1 MKSILIIEDNEDIR
15 ELERDYL
22 EAEGFAVD
30 LAADGRQGLAAALAA
45 APSERAPHAPYDL
58 VVLDLMLPGID
69 GFAVCRGIRAQS
81 EVPILMATAKREDID
96 KIRGLGLGADDYLVK
111 PFSPY
116 EFVARVKARIAR
128 YARVSEA
135 ARREGGAASDA
146 VALPIVRGELVI
158 DTARRRVT
166 ERGREVALTNLEF
179 ELLAFLAQ
187 HPGIVFSREH
197 LFTSVW
203 GLDAVGDNA
212 TVMVHIG
219 HIREKLEPDP
229 AQPIYI
235 ETVRGAGRPCQGE
248 ETAFAGKGKIGGP

>member
-30 LAADGRQGLAAALAA
+30 LAADGRRGLEAALAEEPA
-45 APSERAPHAPYDL
+45 DGAPHAPYAL
-58 VVLDLMLPGID
+58 IVLDLMLPGLD
-69 GFAVCRGIRAQS
+69 GFSICREIRAQS

-116 EFVARVKARIAR
+116 EFVARVKVRIAR

-135 ARREGGAASDA
+135 ARRGGA
-146 VALPIVRGELVI
+146 VAETGAEAAPPIVRGDLVI

-219 HIREKLEPDP
+219 HIREKIEPDP
-229 AQPIYI
+229 ARPSYI
-235 ETVRGAGRPCQGE
+235 ETVRGAGYR
-248 ETAFAGKGKIGGP
+248 FAEQARRG

>member
-30 LAADGRQGLAAALAA
+30 LAADGRQGLRAALAEEPFA
-45 APSERAPHAPYDL
+45 GALHAPYDL
-58 VVLDLMLPGID
+58 IVLDLMLPELD
-69 GFAVCRGIRAQS
+69 GFSICREIRAQS

-135 ARREGGAASDA
+135 ARRGGAAA
-146 VALPIVRGELVI
+146 EIGAEAAPPIVRGDLVI

-219 HIREKLEPDP
+219 HIREKIEPDP
-229 AQPIYI
+229 ARPIYI
-235 ETVRGAGRPCQGE
+235 ETVRGAGYR
-248 ETAFAGKGKIGGP
+248 FAEQARRG

>member
-235 ETVRGAGRPCQGE
+235 ETVRGAGYR
-248 ETAFAGKGKIGGP
+248 FAEQTRRG

>member
-30 LAADGRQGLAAALAA
+30 LAADGRQGLRAALAEEPFA
-45 APSERAPHAPYDL
+45 GALHAPYDL
-58 VVLDLMLPGID
+58 IVLDLMLPGLD
-69 GFAVCRGIRAQS
+69 GFSICREIRAQS

-135 ARREGGAASDA
+135 ARRGGAAA
-146 VALPIVRGELVI
+146 ETGAEAAPPIVRGDLVI

-219 HIREKLEPDP
+219 HIREKIEPDP
-229 AQPIYI
+229 ARPSYI
-235 ETVRGAGRPCQGE
+235 ETVRGAGYR
-248 ETAFAGKGKIGGP
+248 FAEQARRG

>member
-1 MKSILIIEDNEDIR
+1 
-15 ELERDYL
+15 
-22 EAEGFAVD
+22 
-30 LAADGRQGLAAALAA
+30 
-45 APSERAPHAPYDL
+45 
-58 VVLDLMLPGID
+58 
-69 GFAVCRGIRAQS
+69 
-81 EVPILMATAKREDID
+81 MATAKREDID

-116 EFVARVKARIAR
+116 EFVARVKVRLAR

-135 ARREGGAASDA
+135 ARRGSAAAEAGAEAA
-146 VALPIVRGELVI
+146 PPLVRGDLVI

-235 ETVRGAGRPCQGE
+235 ETVRGAGYR
-248 ETAFAGKGKIGGP
+248 FAEQARRG

>member
-30 LAADGRQGLAAALAA
+30 LAADGRQGLRAALAEEPFA
-45 APSERAPHAPYDL
+45 GALHAPYDL
-58 VVLDLMLPGID
+58 IVLDLMLPGLD
-69 GFAVCRGIRAQS
+69 GFSICREIRAQS

-135 ARREGGAASDA
+135 ARRGGAAA
-146 VALPIVRGELVI
+146 EIGAEAAPPIVRGDLVI

-187 HPGIVFSREH
+187 HPGIVFSRER

-219 HIREKLEPDP
+219 HIREKIEPDP
-229 AQPIYI
+229 AQPVYI
-235 ETVRGAGRPCQGE
+235 ETVRGAGYR
-248 ETAFAGKGKIGGP
+248 FAEQARRG

>member
-22 EAEGFAVD
+22 EAEGFTVD

-45 APSERAPHAPYDL
+45 APAERAPHAPYGL
-58 VVLDLMLPGID
+58 IVLDLMLPGLD
-69 GFAVCRGIRAQS
+69 GFSICREIRARS

-135 ARREGGAASDA
+135 ARREGGAAA
-146 VALPIVRGELVI
+146 ETGAEAAPPLVRGDLVI

-187 HPGIVFSREH
+187 HPGIVFSRER

-219 HIREKLEPDP
+219 HIREKIEPDP
-229 AQPIYI
+229 AQPVYI
-235 ETVRGAGRPCQGE
+235 ETVRGAGYR
-248 ETAFAGKGKIGGP
+248 FAEQARRG

>member
-1 MKSILIIEDNEDIR
+1 
-15 ELERDYL
+15 
-22 EAEGFAVD
+22 
-30 LAADGRQGLAAALAA
+30 
-45 APSERAPHAPYDL
+45 
-58 VVLDLMLPGID
+58 MLPGID

-187 HPGIVFSREH
+187 HPGIVFSRER
-197 LFTSVW
+197 LFTGVW

-219 HIREKLEPDP
+219 HIREKIEPDP
-229 AQPIYI
+229 AHPVYI
-235 ETVRGAGRPCQGE
+235 ETVRGAGYR
-248 ETAFAGKGKIGGP
+248 FAEQTRRG

>member
-45 APSERAPHAPYDL
+45 APSGRAPHAPYDL

-146 VALPIVRGELVI
+146 VAPPIVRGELVI

-166 ERGREVALTNLEF
+166 ERGREIALTNLEF

-187 HPGIVFSREH
+187 RPGIVFSRER

-219 HIREKLEPDP
+219 HIREK
-229 AQPIYI
+229 QI
-235 ETVRGAGRPCQGE
+235 GRASCRE
-248 ETAFAGKGKIGGP
+248 RV

>member
-30 LAADGRQGLAAALAA
+30 LAGDGERGIVAALAA
-45 APSERAPHAPYDL
+45 APTAAAPHAPYDL
-58 VVLDLMLPGID
+58 IVLDLMLPGVD
-69 GFAVCRGIRAQS
+69 GFAVCRRLREES

-116 EFVARVKARIAR
+116 EFVARVKAHIQR
-128 YARVSEA
+128 YARIRAA
-135 ARREGGAASDA
+135 ARREDGAEAETEA
-146 VALPIVRGELVI
+146 PRPLVRGALVI

-166 ERGREVALTNLEF
+166 ERGREITLTNLEF

-187 HPGIVFSREH
+187 HPGIVFSRER
-197 LFTSVW
+197 LFTGVW

-219 HIREKLEPDP
+219 HIREKIEPDP
-229 AQPIYI
+229 AHPIYI
-235 ETVRGAGRPCQGE
+235 ETVRGAGYR
-248 ETAFAGKGKIGGP
+248 FAEQARRG

>member
-30 LAADGRQGLAAALAA
+30 LAADGRQGLRAALAEEPFA
-45 APSERAPHAPYDL
+45 GALHAPYDL
-58 VVLDLMLPGID
+58 IVLDLMLPGLD
-69 GFAVCRGIRAQS
+69 GFSICREIRAQS

-128 YARVSEA
+128 YARVNEA
-135 ARREGGAASDA
+135 ARRGGAAA
-146 VALPIVRGELVI
+146 EIGAEAAPPIVRGDLVI

-219 HIREKLEPDP
+219 HIREKIEPDP
-229 AQPIYI
+229 ARPSYI
-235 ETVRGAGRPCQGE
+235 ETVRGAGYR
-248 ETAFAGKGKIGGP
+248 FAEQARRG

>member
-146 VALPIVRGELVI
+146 VAPPIVRGELVI

-166 ERGREVALTNLEF
+166 ERGREIALTNLEF
-179 ELLAFLAQ
+179 ELLAFLAR

-235 ETVRGAGRPCQGE
+235 ETVRGAG
-248 ETAFAGKGKIGGP
+248 AFAGKGKIGGP

>member
-128 YARVSEA
+128 YARVSE
-135 ARREGGAASDA
+135 GGAASGA
-146 VALPIVRGELVI
+146 GALPIVRGELVI

-166 ERGREVALTNLEF
+166 ERGREIALTNLEF
-179 ELLAFLAQ
+179 ELLAFLAR

-235 ETVRGAGRPCQGE
+235 ETVRGAGYR
-248 ETAFAGKGKIGGP
+248 FAEQARRG

>member
-30 LAADGRQGLAAALAA
+30 LAADGRQGLRAALAEEPFA
-45 APSERAPHAPYDL
+45 GALHAPYDL
-58 VVLDLMLPGID
+58 IVLDLMLPGLD
-69 GFAVCRGIRAQS
+69 GFSICREIRAQS

-128 YARVSEA
+128 YARVNEA
-135 ARREGGAASDA
+135 ARRGGAAA
-146 VALPIVRGELVI
+146 EIGAEAAPPIVRGDLVI

-219 HIREKLEPDP
+219 HIREKIEPDP
-229 AQPIYI
+229 AQPVYI
-235 ETVRGAGRPCQGE
+235 ETVRGAGYR
-248 ETAFAGKGKIGGP
+248 FAEQARRG

>member
-45 APSERAPHAPYDL
+45 APLERAPHAPYDL
-58 VVLDLMLPGID
+58 IVLDLMLPGLD
-69 GFAVCRGIRAQS
+69 GFSICREIRARS

-116 EFVARVKARIAR
+116 EFVARVKAHIAR
-128 YARVSEA
+128 YTRICEA
-135 ARREGGAASDA
+135 AQQRDGAARAGDEA
-146 VALPIVRGELVI
+146 APPIVRGDLVI

-166 ERGREVALTNLEF
+166 EHGREVALTNLEF

-219 HIREKLEPDP
+219 HIREKIEPDP
-229 AQPIYI
+229 ARPIYI
-235 ETVRGAGRPCQGE
+235 ETVRGAGYR
-248 ETAFAGKGKIGGP
+248 FAEQARRG

>member
-116 EFVARVKARIAR
+116 EFVARVKAHIQR
-128 YARVSEA
+128 YARIRAA

-146 VALPIVRGELVI
+146 VAPPIVRGELVI

-166 ERGREVALTNLEF
+166 ERGREIALTNLEF

-187 HPGIVFSREH
+187 HPGIVFSRER
-197 LFTSVW
+197 LFASVW

-235 ETVRGAGRPCQGE
+235 ETVRGAGYR
-248 ETAFAGKGKIGGP
+248 FAEQARRG

>member
-30 LAADGRQGLAAALAA
+30 LAADGRQGLRAALAEEPFA
-45 APSERAPHAPYDL
+45 GALHAPYAL
-58 VVLDLMLPGID
+58 IVLDLMLPGLD
-69 GFAVCRGIRAQS
+69 GFSVCREIRARS

-146 VALPIVRGELVI
+146 VAPPIVRGDLVI

-166 ERGREVALTNLEF
+166 ERGREVDRDLRTIAAPRLERRRRRR
-179 ELLAFLAQ
+179 
-187 HPGIVFSREH
+187 IRSVFR
-197 LFTSVW
+197 
-203 GLDAVGDNA
+203 
-212 TVMVHIG
+212 
-219 HIREKLEPDP
+219 
-229 AQPIYI
+229 
-235 ETVRGAGRPCQGE
+235 
-248 ETAFAGKGKIGGP
+248 

>member
-30 LAADGRQGLAAALAA
+30 LAADGRQGLRAALAEEPFA
-45 APSERAPHAPYDL
+45 GALHAPYDL
-58 VVLDLMLPGID
+58 IVLDLMLPGLD
-69 GFAVCRGIRAQS
+69 GFSICREIRAQS

-128 YARVSEA
+128 YARVNEA
-135 ARREGGAASDA
+135 ARRGGAAA
-146 VALPIVRGELVI
+146 EIGAEAAPPIVHGDLVI

-219 HIREKLEPDP
+219 HIREKIEPDP
-229 AQPIYI
+229 AQPVYI
-235 ETVRGAGRPCQGE
+235 ETVRGAGYR
-248 ETAFAGKGKIGGP
+248 FAEQARRG

>member
-30 LAADGRQGLAAALAA
+30 LAADGRQGLRAALAEEPFA
-45 APSERAPHAPYDL
+45 GALHAPYAL
-58 VVLDLMLPGID
+58 IVLDLMLPGLD
-69 GFAVCRGIRAQS
+69 GFSICREIRARS

-128 YARVSEA
+128 YTRICAAAQQRDGAARAGDEA
-135 ARREGGAASDA
+135 APPP
-146 VALPIVRGELVI
+146 LVRGDLVI

-166 ERGREVALTNLEF
+166 ERGREIALTNLEF
-179 ELLAFLAQ
+179 ALLAFLAQ
-187 HPGIVFSREH
+187 HPGIVFSRER

-235 ETVRGAGRPCQGE
+235 ETVRGAGYR
-248 ETAFAGKGKIGGP
+248 FAEQARRG

>member
-22 EAEGFAVD
+22 EAEGFAAD
-30 LAADGRQGLAAALAA
+30 LAAEGKQGLRMALAQ
-45 APSERAPHAPYDL
+45 APSPEAPHAPYDL
-58 VVLDLMLPGID
+58 IVLDLMLPGLD
-69 GFAVCRGIRAQS
+69 GFSICRSIRETS

-116 EFVARVKARIAR
+116 ELVARVKAHITR
-128 YARVSEA
+128 YARIRRAAQQEQAAPPAAPEA
-135 ARREGGAASDA
+135 GTDGG
-146 VALPIVRGELVI
+146 PIVRGDLVI

-166 ERGREVALTNLEF
+166 EHGREIVLTNLEF
-179 ELLAFLAQ
+179 ELLAFLAR
-187 HPGIVFSREH
+187 HPGIVFSRER
-197 LFTSVW
+197 LFTSIW

-219 HIREKLEPDP
+219 HIREKIEPDP
-229 AQPIYI
+229 AHPQYI
-235 ETVRGAGRPCQGE
+235 ETVRGAGYR
-248 ETAFAGKGKIGGP
+248 FADR

>member
-45 APSERAPHAPYDL
+45 APSECAPHAPYDL

-135 ARREGGAASDA
+135 ARRRTRSRRPSCAASSSS
-146 VALPIVRGELVI
+146 
-158 DTARRRVT
+158 TRR
-166 ERGREVALTNLEF
+166 A
-179 ELLAFLAQ
+179 AA
-187 HPGIVFSREH
+187 
-197 LFTSVW
+197 
-203 GLDAVGDNA
+203 
-212 TVMVHIG
+212 
-219 HIREKLEPDP
+219 
-229 AQPIYI
+229 
-235 ETVRGAGRPCQGE
+235 
-248 ETAFAGKGKIGGP
+248 

>member
-30 LAADGRQGLAAALAA
+30 LAADGRQGLRAALAEEPFA
-45 APSERAPHAPYDL
+45 GAPHAPYAL
-58 VVLDLMLPGID
+58 IVLDLMLPGLD
-69 GFAVCRGIRAQS
+69 GFSVCRDIRAQS

-135 ARREGGAASDA
+135 ARRGGAAA
-146 VALPIVRGELVI
+146 EIGAEAAPPIVRGDLVI

-219 HIREKLEPDP
+219 HIREKIEPDP
-229 AQPIYI
+229 ARPSYI
-235 ETVRGAGRPCQGE
+235 ETVRGAGYR
-248 ETAFAGKGKIGGP
+248 FAEQARRG